1 MQVGLVNASRGRL
14 VTVMLLDEIKCSFC
28 QKKRAEVRKIITGPK
43 VHICYDCVN
52 LCAELLE
59 REEFVSSVAS
69 YKPQVIFEELNR
81 FVVGQDIAKK
91 YLAVA
96 VYNHYKRL
104 DSRKRGT
111 AVTGSVEL
119 TKGNILLLGPTGTG
133 KTLLV
138 ETLAKKLDIPLAM
151 GDATTLTE
159 AGYVGE
165 DVDSLLKNL
174 YRAAGNDVEKAARG
188 IIVIDEID
196 KIARRG
202 SGSTSGRDVSGEGVQ
217 QGLLKMLEGKI
228 ISIQP
233 DAGKGSR
240 NANPVLIDTTD
251 ILFILSGAFHG
262 IEDIVQRRV
271 GTRAVGFGVK
281 DTRQIIERNQLRTQ
295 VQNADFYKYG
305 MIPEFMGRV
314 PIIVP
319 FNDLTVDDL
328 TYILHQPVN
337 ALTRQ
342 YQKLLAFDQVEL
354 VFTADALRAIAT
366 KAHKMKMGA
375 RGLRTVIEDIM
386 LDVMYDLPSLEN
398 ITRCIIDEAVVVDRK
413 PPHLETEP
421 RAASAGK

>member
-1 MQVGLVNASRGRL
+1 
-14 VTVMLLDEIKCSFC
+14 MLLDEIKCSFC

>member
-1 MQVGLVNASRGRL
+1 
-14 VTVMLLDEIKCSFC
+14 MLLDEIKCSFC

-43 VHICYDCVN
+43 VHICYECVN

-69 YKPQVIFEELNR
+69 YKPQVIYDELNR
-81 FVVGQDIAKK
+81 FVVGQELAKK

-104 DSRKRGT
+104 DSRKRGA
-111 AVTGSVEL
+111 AVTGNVDL
-119 TKGNILLLGPTGTG
+119 TKGNVLLLGPTGTG
-133 KTLLV
+133 KTLLI

-202 SGSTSGRDVSGEGVQ
+202 SGSASGRDVSGEGVQ
-217 QGLLKMLEGKI
+217 QALLKMLEGKT
-228 ISIQP
+228 ISITP

-240 NANPVLIDTTD
+240 NANPVILDTTD

-262 IEDIVQRRV
+262 IEDIVQKRV
-271 GTRAVGFGVK
+271 GNRTVGFGQK
-281 DTRQIIERNQLRTQ
+281 DARQIIERNHLRAQ
-295 VQNADFYKYG
+295 VQNADFYKFG

-319 FNDLTVDDL
+319 FNDLTIEDL

-354 VFTADALRAIAT
+354 VFTDDALREIAT

-386 LDVMYDLPSLEN
+386 LDVMYDLPSLDGV
-398 ITRCIIDEAVVVDRK
+398 TRCVVDEAVVVDRK
-413 PPHLETEP
+413 PPQLHSEP
-421 RAASAGK
+421 RAANAGK

>member
-1 MQVGLVNASRGRL
+1 
-14 VTVMLLDEIKCSFC
+14 MLLDEIKCSFC

-69 YKPQVIFEELNR
+69 YKPQVIYDDLNR
-81 FVVGQDIAKK
+81 FVVGQDLAKK

-104 DSRKRGT
+104 DSRKRGA
-111 AVTGSVEL
+111 AVTGNVDL

-217 QGLLKMLEGKI
+217 QALLKMLEGKI
-228 ISIQP
+228 ISITP

-262 IEDIVQRRV
+262 IEDIVQRRM
-271 GTRAVGFGVK
+271 GNRTVGFGQK
-281 DTRQIIERNQLRTQ
+281 DARQITERNLLRTQ

-314 PIIVP
+314 PIVVP
-319 FNDLTVDDL
+319 FNDLTIDDL

-386 LDVMYDLPSLEN
+386 LDVMYDLPSLDN
-398 ITRCIIDEAVVVDRK
+398 VTRCIVDEAVVVDRK
-413 PPHLETEP
+413 PPQLETEP
-421 RAASAGK
+421 RAANAGK